1 MLHLHIYCSPYFR
14 PRHSPFLY
22 SQIHVPRLFFKTIIL
37 SLKYNKI
44 FSKHFV
50 RTTLHLCK
58 HNVDKQIS
66 DVTRNSGNKH
76 AHYAIVNLFHT
87 AVKKTPRVPYKCPA
101 SIIHVLIYMGK
112 LETFSSLFGLNVVTV
127 LIVSRMCSNVY
138 IYYNKDDN
146 IHKSMAQ

>member
-1 MLHLHIYCSPYFR
+1 MLRLHTDIQQPHFR
-14 PRHSPFLY
+14 PRYFPFNY
-22 SQIHVPRLFFKTIIL
+22 YQIHVPRLFFKAIFF

-44 FSKHFV
+44 FSKHKHFV

-76 AHYAIVNLFHT
+76 AHYAIVNLFHA

-112 LETFSSLFGLNVVTV
+112 LENFFLIIWAERCYSFDRFKNV
-127 LIVSRMCSNVY
+127 
-138 IYYNKDDN
+138 
-146 IHKSMAQ
+146 Q